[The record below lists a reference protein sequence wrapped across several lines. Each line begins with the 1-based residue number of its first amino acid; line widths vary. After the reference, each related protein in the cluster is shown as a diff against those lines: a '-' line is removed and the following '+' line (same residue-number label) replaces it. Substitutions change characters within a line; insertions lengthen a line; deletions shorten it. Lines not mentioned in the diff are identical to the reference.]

1 MNSTFTCWVWP
12 EETEVLVLALIGT
25 AALAF
30 VNAFGSWVSQN
41 RRRWIAWL
49 FLVASWLLVLALVA
63 LFYRLRLG
71 LLPLGLGLLL
81 TVASSY
87 LHARR
92 VTAQVVWFNHIL
104 RLIAVTLVFW
114 LAWKGLG

>member
-1 MNSTFTCWVWP
+1 M
-12 EETEVLVLALIGT
+12 LVLAIIGT

-30 VNAFGSWVSQN
+30 VNAFGSWVTQN

-49 FLVASWLLVLALVA
+49 FLAASWLLVLALVA
-63 LFYRLRLG
+63 LLYRLPVG

-81 TVASSY
+81 TVVGSY

-92 VTAQVVWFNHIL
+92 VTAQVVWLNHSL
-104 RLIAVTLVFW
+104 RLLAVTLVFW
-114 LAWKGLG
+114 LAWKGLGLG